1 MGALRLLALSG
12 GAAIVLVT
20 VAVAAPTAPAAP
32 AATTTT
38 AALADAAT
46 AKTPPALTA
55 LTAPAPKA
63 ESATAPWRSHIEDA
77 SRQFGVPVPWI
88 ERVMIAESGGRT
100 HLDGRPTVSHAGAM
114 GLMQLMPGTWAEMR
128 RRLGLGQDPHAPRD
142 NIFAGTLYLRLMY
155 DRFGYPGLF
164 GAYNA
169 GPARY
174 AAFLEGRRALP
185 GETRDYLRKV
195 AGSNAQWPARG
206 VPASAVVAAKP
217 KSPDPETLVVEAD
230 IFFIRR

>member
-1 MGALRLLALSG
+1 MGALRLLALSE
-12 GAAIVLVT
+12 GAAVVVMT
-20 VAVAAPTAPAAP
+20 VAVAAPAAP

-38 AALADAAT
+38 AAFAEPAT
-46 AKTPPALTA
+46 AETPPALTA
-55 LTAPAPKA
+55 PAPEAK
-63 ESATAPWRSHIEDA
+63 SATAPWRSHIEDA
-77 SRQFGVPVPWI
+77 SRRFGVPVPWI

-100 HLDGRPTVSHAGAM
+100 HWNGRPTVSHAGAM

-142 NIFAGTLYLRLMY
+142 NILAGTFYLRLMY

-169 GPARY
+169 GPERY

-195 AGSNAQWPARG
+195 AGGNVPWPARG
-206 VPASAVVAAKP
+206 VPASAVVAARS
-217 KSPDPETLVVEAD
+217 KSPDPETLAVQAD